1 MTLIVS
7 GMIGKYSILAAD
19 RKQSNLFTILINNS
33 FLKDITKIRLVSG
46 IAFSGTGRAS
56 ILNAIKDDFTNLIK
70 ENPEK
75 LLLDNKINYFNHIS
89 DFKGLNFVVT
99 MQLNTGAFI
108 HKFYLQGKNS
118 YYNHV
123 ESSNNKS
130 EINPYNI
137 MVLQPAD
144 VNIDDALKY
153 CIDVFKNSI
162 NDNKE
167 TIIQKLKIIF
177 DTYSKE
183 SKFVSADFDVVFQS
197 ANEEPIILN
206 VK

>member
-46 IAFSGTGRAS
+46 VAFSGTGRAS
-56 ILNAIKDDFTNLIK
+56 ILNAIKDDFAHLIN
-70 ENPEK
+70 ESPEK
-75 LLLDNKINYFNHIS
+75 LLLDDKINYFNHIS

-108 HKFYLQGKNS
+108 HKFYLQGKES

-130 EINPYNI
+130 ETNPYNI

-144 VNIDDALKY
+144 VDIDSILKY
-153 CIDVFKNSI
+153 CINVFENSKN
-162 NDNKE
+162 DDKDA
-167 TIIQKLKIIF
+167 IIQKLKTIF
-177 DTYSKE
+177 DTYSKA

-197 ANEEPIILN
+197 ADEEATILN

>member
-1 MTLIVS
+1 VTLIVS

-46 IAFSGTGRAS
+46 VAFSGTGRAS
-56 ILNAIKDDFTNLIK
+56 ILNAIKDDFTRLIN
-70 ENPEK
+70 ETPQK
-75 LLLDNKINYFNHIS
+75 LLIDDKIYYFNHIS

-99 MQLNTGAFI
+99 MQLNTGVFI
-108 HKFYLQGKNS
+108 HKFYLQGKDS
-118 YYNHV
+118 YYNHI
-123 ESSNNKS
+123 ESSSNKS
-130 EINPYNI
+130 ENNPYNI

-144 VNIDDALKY
+144 VDIDDILKY
-153 CIDVFKNSI
+153 CIGVFSNSE

-167 TIIQKLKIIF
+167 AIIQKLKIIF
-177 DTYSKE
+177 ETYSKA

-197 ANEEPIILN
+197 ADEASTILN
-206 VK
+206 IK

>member
-33 FLKDITKIRLVSG
+33 FLKDVTKIRLVSG
-46 IAFSGTGRAS
+46 VAFSGTGRAS
-56 ILNAIKDDFTNLIK
+56 ILNEIKDDFTHLINK
-70 ENPEK
+70 SPEK
-75 LLLDNKINYFNHIS
+75 LLLDDKINYFNHIS

-99 MQLNTGAFI
+99 MELNTGVFI
-108 HKFYLQGKNS
+108 HKFYLQGKDS

-130 EINPYNI
+130 EANPHNI

-144 VNIDDALKY
+144 VDIDSILKY
-153 CIDVFKNSI
+153 CINVFDNSKN
-162 NDNKE
+162 DDKD
-167 TIIQKLKIIF
+167 TIIQKLKTIF
-177 DTYSKE
+177 DTYSKA

-197 ANEEPIILN
+197 ADEEATILN